1 MMNEPLIADRDFM
14 EEGCVS
20 EYVLG
25 MYCTKVRVMAGGA
38 LVESTTFP

>member
-14 EEGCVS
+14 EEGCVR
-20 EYVLG
+20 EYGIVIG
-25 MYCTKVRVMAGGA
+25 ASDGGA